1 MKVVVCIERFEE
13 HGITFREGETYF
25 ANMVNPHYWIVDS
38 VGIKSDDFMLHF
50 EVVEELV
57 EELVEDKTSG
67 STVEV
72 NKKFVEEEKEFKE
85 FLRNFGFKD
94 EDTEEKEEKESI
106 LDKIRDYIF
115 A

>member
-1 MKVVVCIERFEE
+1 MKVAVCIERFE
-13 HGITFREGETYF
+13 GLGLTFREGETYL
-25 ANMVNPHYWIVDS
+25 ANMVNANYWIVDS
-38 VGIKSDDFMLHF
+38 VGVKSEDFMLHF

-57 EELVEDKTSG
+57 ENKTSS

-72 NKKFVEEEKEFKE
+72 NKKFVEEEKDFKE
-85 FLRNFGFKD
+85 FLRNFGFK
-94 EDTEEKEEKESI
+94 ENVEEKEDKESI

>member
-1 MKVVVCIERFEE
+1 MKVVVCIERFEG
-13 HGITFREGETYF
+13 HGITFREGETYL
-25 ANMVNPHYWIVDS
+25 ANMVNANYWVVDS
-38 VGIKSDDFMLHF
+38 VGVKSEDFMLHF

-57 EELVEDKTSG
+57 ENKTSG

-72 NKKFVEEEKEFKE
+72 NKKFVEEENDFRE
-85 FLRNFGFKD
+85 FLKNFGFKD
-94 EDTEEKEEKESI
+94 EDIEEKEEKKSI

>member
-1 MKVVVCIERFEE
+1 MKVAVCIERFEG
-13 HGITFREGETYF
+13 HGLTFREGETYL
-25 ANMVNPHYWIVDS
+25 ANMVNANYWIVDS
-38 VGIKSDDFMLHF
+38 VGVKSEDFMLHF

-57 EELVEDKTSG
+57 ENKTSS

-72 NKKFVEEEKEFKE
+72 NKKFVEEENDFRE
-85 FLRNFGFKD
+85 FLKDFGFK
-94 EDTEEKEEKESI
+94 ENVEEKEDKESI

>member
-1 MKVVVCIERFEE
+1 MKVVVCIERLEG

-38 VGIKSDDFMLHF
+38 VGVKSEDFLLHF
-50 EVVEELV
+50 EVVD
-57 EELVEDKTSG
+57 ELVEDKTSG
-67 STVEV
+67 STTEV
-72 NKKFVEEEKEFKE
+72 NKRFVEEENEFRE
-85 FLRNFGFKD
+85 FLKNFGFNNDD
-94 EDTEEKEEKESI
+94 ETEEKKEEKKESL

>member
-1 MKVVVCIERFEE
+1 MKVAVCIERFEG
-13 HGITFREGETYF
+13 HGLTFREGETYL
-25 ANMVNPHYWIVDS
+25 ANMVNANYWIVDS
-38 VGIKSDDFMLHF
+38 VGVKSEDFMLHF

-57 EELVEDKTSG
+57 ENKTSG

-72 NKKFVEEEKEFKE
+72 NKKFVEEENDFRE
-85 FLRNFGFKD
+85 FLKDFGFK
-94 EDTEEKEEKESI
+94 ENVEEKEDKESI

>member
-1 MKVVVCIERFEE
+1 MKVAVCIERFEG
-13 HGITFREGETYF
+13 HGLTFREGETYL
-25 ANMVNPHYWIVDS
+25 ANMVNANYWIVDS
-38 VGIKSDDFMLHF
+38 VGVKSEDFMLHF
-50 EVVEELV
+50 EVV

-72 NKKFVEEEKEFKE
+72 NKKFVEEENDFRE
-85 FLRNFGFKD
+85 FLKNFGFKD
-94 EDTEEKEEKESI
+94 EDIEEKEEKESI

>member
-1 MKVVVCIERFEE
+1 MKVAVCIERFEG
-13 HGITFREGETYF
+13 HGLTFREGETYL
-25 ANMVNPHYWIVDS
+25 ANMVNANYWIVDS
-38 VGIKSDDFMLHF
+38 VGVKSEDFLLHF

-57 EELVEDKTSG
+57 EDKTSG
-67 STVEV
+67 NTVEV
-72 NKKFVEEEKEFKE
+72 NKKFVEEEKDFKE

-94 EDTEEKEEKESI
+94 EDAEEKEEKESI